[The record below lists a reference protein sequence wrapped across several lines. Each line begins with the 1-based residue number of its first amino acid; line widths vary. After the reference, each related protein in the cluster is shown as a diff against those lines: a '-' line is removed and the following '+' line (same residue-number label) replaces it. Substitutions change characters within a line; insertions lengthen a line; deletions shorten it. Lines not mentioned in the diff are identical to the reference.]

1 MKILDNIVTQRQQ
14 RVLQSLTLL
23 PHQRRIMNLD
33 DIRSIGI
40 IAHNL
45 DETEQS
51 TLNSFSGHMILRGIE
66 VEKIELPA
74 EADTLLDRD
83 GLPLVQFIYPFV
95 RNHYDLLIDTT
106 HYNDSFGQFVSL
118 KSNTYLRTG
127 YFDSSEPY
135 NPVAEATYDL
145 LIRGAGPRNLLQ
157 YLTDILTYLTQ
168 IRK

>member
-1 MKILDNIVTQRQQ
+1 MKILDNIVIQRQY

-23 PHQRRIMNLD
+23 PHQRCIMNLD

-45 DETEQS
+45 DETEQA
-51 TLNSFSGHMILRGIE
+51 TLNQFSGHMILRGIE
-66 VEKIELPA
+66 VEKIELPTD
-74 EADTLLDRD
+74 ADTLLDRD
-83 GLPLVQFIYPFV
+83 GLPLVQFIYPFA

-106 HYNDSFGQFVSL
+106 HYNDSFGLFVSL
-118 KSNTYLRTG
+118 KSNTYLRAG
-127 YFDSSEPY
+127 YQDSTQPH
-135 NPVAEATYDL
+135 NPVVEATYDL
-145 LIRGAGPRNLLQ
+145 IIRGAGPRNLLQ